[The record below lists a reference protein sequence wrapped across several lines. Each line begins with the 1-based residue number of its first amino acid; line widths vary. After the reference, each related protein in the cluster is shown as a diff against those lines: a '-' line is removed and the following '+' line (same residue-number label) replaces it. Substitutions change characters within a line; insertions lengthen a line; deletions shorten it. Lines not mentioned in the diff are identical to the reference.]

1 MDIMMYAKITYELE
15 LVHIAA
21 ADIMHDALLHG
32 VLCIVLA
39 MHSTRAR
46 IIIFN
51 RWVSYRQIEHHALLF
66 LFISQP
72 IALELVEIPP

>member
-1 MDIMMYAKITYELE
+1 MMYAKITYELE

-32 VLCIVLA
+32 VLCMVLA

-51 RWVSYRQIEHHALLF
+51 RWG
-66 LFISQP
+66 
-72 IALELVEIPP
+72 